1 MSSSSADDYEFV
13 TPTVEHY
20 SKLFADTNEQIRKD
34 APSSSLQ
41 SLSCSTKSA
50 ITDANLCSKI
60 ESSASL
66 SSNTSKNDENSD
78 TSDTS
83 EDLYDLVAEANK
95 MIAAAPKPS
104 PSSQKRMVEAKSAA
118 KRKVSSRT
126 TSKRKATSLTADHTI
141 ISPRTRAAVAA
152 AGSAPP
158 PKRERQLRSQSLTAT
173 TSSSSISAPVF
184 ETVTQNK
191 RRRSTLQDKKP
202 VPELVRLTETS
213 SDEDEEV
220 VEGMDIDVDLDLNQ
234 NEFVDNLCTVRIRWK
249 DEILRFTVPE
259 ETKMSKIRME
269 ISERIS
275 IRADNL
281 LILGLDTREV
291 SDYVIVK
298 NLPIGILE
306 VFERPPIP
314 VTNNNRAKQV
324 DLGIIQVKI
333 QGCKGYR
340 ERLLVFIKKTT
351 HVKQLVEDFVEK
363 YGYHG
368 KHFKLV
374 FDGDTVD
381 LSETPES
388 LGLDGGEMFD
398 IVEVK

>member
-1 MSSSSADDYEFV
+1 MSSMSSSSADDYEFV

-20 SKLFADTNEQIRKD
+20 SKLFADIDEQIR
-34 APSSSLQ
+34 
-41 SLSCSTKSA
+41 
-50 ITDANLCSKI
+50 TDANPSSKI
-60 ESSASL
+60 ESSTSL
-66 SSNTSKNDENSD
+66 SPNTSKNDENSD

-95 MIAAAPKPS
+95 MIDAAPKPS
-104 PSSQKRMVEAKSAA
+104 PSSKKRMVESKSPS
-118 KRKVSSRT
+118 KIKVSSRT
-126 TSKRKATSLTADHTI
+126 TSNPKARSRTPSKRKTTSMTADHTI

-158 PKRERQLRSQSLTAT
+158 LKRERQLRSQSLTAT
-173 TSSSSISAPVF
+173 TSTSSISAPVF

-191 RRRSTLQDKKP
+191 RRRSTLKDEKP
-202 VPELVRLTETS
+202 VPEVVTLMETS
-213 SDEDEEV
+213 SDEDEEI
-220 VEGMDIDVDLDLNQ
+220 VEGTDIDLDLNQ
-234 NEFVDNLCTVRIRWK
+234 NEFVANFCTVRIRWK
-249 DEILRFTVPE
+249 NEILRFTVPE

-269 ISERIS
+269 LSERIS

-281 LILGLDTREV
+281 LVLGLDTREV

-306 VFERPPIP
+306 VFDRPPIP

-351 HVKQLVEDFVEK
+351 HIKQLVDDFVEK

-388 LGLDGGEMFD
+388 LDLDGGEMFD